1 MLSKPTWL
9 LGITGPCWGAIA
21 VAMIDW
27 EVRSV
32 GLLTKSEKFKEFL
45 SKCVKVRLVVYGSD
59 WGRALGKL
67 LKGARASAQ
76 A

>member
-27 EVRSV
+27 EVRNV

-45 SKCVKVRLVVYGSD
+45 SKCVKFRLVV
-59 WGRALGKL
+59 ALGKL
-67 LKGARASAQ
+67 LKGAHASAQ